1 MTVVSL
7 IFILQNV
14 EWVIKDQEGE
24 TGTTPDKVDVMEEE
38 VMDKESGRGGI
49 SAMVE
54 FKEEAV
60 EEEGRDGGGRSKMIE
75 FKEEAVKEQDGEVE
89 HTRSEEI
96 EAKDDVSKY
105 RGMESS
111 PAPEN
116 VNTVNEVSEI
126 IGKNV

>member
-1 MTVVSL
+1 M
-7 IFILQNV
+7 
-14 EWVIKDQEGE
+14 IKDQEE

-60 EEEGRDGGGRSKMIE
+60 EEEGRDGGGRSKLIE

-89 HTRSEEI
+89 QTRSEEI
-96 EAKDDVSKY
+96 EAKEDVSKY
-105 RGMESS
+105 RGIEAS

-116 VNTVNEVSEI
+116 VNTVDEVSEI
-126 IGKNV
+126 IGKYV

>member
-1 MTVVSL
+1 M
-7 IFILQNV
+7 
-14 EWVIKDQEGE
+14 IKDQGE

-54 FKEEAV
+54 FKEVAV
-60 EEEGRDGGGRSKMIE
+60 EEEGRDGGGRSKLIE

-89 HTRSEEI
+89 QTRSEEI
-96 EAKDDVSKY
+96 EAKMDVSKY
-105 RGMESS
+105 RGMEAS

-126 IGKNV
+126 TGKSV